1 MNISDYLK
9 EIGSYPLLTKDEEIN
24 ISKDI
29 LKGNIDAQDRMIT
42 SNLRLVVSIA
52 KKYNKLGI
60 PIQDLIQEGN
70 IGLMKAVERFDY
82 TMGKKFS
89 TYATF
94 WIKQSILRYISSNK
108 GVIRYPIYI
117 YDNLAKIKKYMTKFK
132 LKYGCEPTLE
142 DISLKTELKV
152 KDIER
157 YLKLNEVTFNSLD
170 EPYGEIGNLHSMIAD
185 KNGYIEE
192 NLIFEND
199 KEKLLK
205 TLDLLGT
212 KEREIII
219 YRFGLLNN
227 DVLTLDILGKRLN
240 LTRERIR
247 QLQIR
252 ALNKLR
258 IHLKYNN

>member
-1 MNISDYLK
+1 MNISNYLK
-9 EIGSYPLLTKDEEIN
+9 EIGRYPLLTKDEEIE
-24 ISKDI
+24 ISKHI
-29 LKGNIDAQDRMIT
+29 LEGDIDAQDRLIT
-42 SNLRLVVSIA
+42 ANLRLVVSIA
-52 KKYNKLGI
+52 KKYTKLGI

-70 IGLMKAVERFDY
+70 IGLMKAVEKFDY

-108 GVIRYPIYI
+108 GVIRYPVYI
-117 YDNLAKIKKYMTKFK
+117 YDNLAKIKKYMTKYK
-132 LKYGCEPTLE
+132 SKYGCEPSLE
-142 DISLKTELKV
+142 DVAVKTELKV
-152 KDIER
+152 KDIKR
-157 YLKLNEVTFNSLD
+157 YLKLNDVTFNSLD
-170 EPYGEIGNLHSMIAD
+170 ESYGETGDLHSMIAD

-192 NLIFEND
+192 NLILESD

-205 TLDLLGT
+205 TLDVLGA

-219 YRFGLLNN
+219 HRFGLLNN
-227 DVLTLDILGKRLN
+227 EVLTLDILGKRLH

-252 ALNKLR
+252 ALNKLK
-258 IHLKYNN
+258 IHLQYNN